1 MIAWLRR
8 LRRGRLVDEICRC
21 CYTQLHDGDAWET
34 VEHHAPIDGE
44 SMFGGGTFGTAYWCR
59 RHRPADAHRVKP
71 GTLPPG

>member
-8 LRRGRLVDEICRC
+8 LRRGRPVDEICREC
-21 CYTQLHDGDAWET
+21 FVQLHDRAAWET
-34 VEHHAPIDGE
+34 VVHHAPIVGE